1 MFGNYYGRSPQ
12 RPKGDR
18 ARVNFMCEQYLYD
31 QVKAD
36 AKRRGMTAGNW
47 IEQAIANQLHVLS
60 DLPPIEMA
68 LEDKLLEILMHRN
81 AARARE

>member
-1 MFGNYYGRSPQ
+1 MFGNYHGQPAQ

-18 ARVNFMCEQYLYD
+18 ARVNFVCDQSLYD
-31 QVKAD
+31 QVKVD

-60 DLPPIEMA
+60 DLPAIESA
-68 LEDKLLEILMHRN
+68 LEEKLLEILMHRN
-81 AARARE
+81 ASRAQE